1 MSYTVDLL
9 PAQKEYFEIPHNN
22 PIDIAVYQGGY
33 GSGKTFC
40 GSLLGILLAIKYPG
54 IKGLVGALTYP
65 LLRDTTL
72 ATYLEHLDK
81 LGIQYIYLKN
91 ENKLVFPNKSEIL
104 FRHLQE
110 PEKLKSLNLGF
121 VEVEEMSDIPE
132 STFTMLLSRLRQ
144 KADPNWKNFRYR
156 LFGHTNPQ
164 QSRGWI
170 YQYFKLNPK
179 EGYRRILAPT
189 TQNRFLPEGYIDL
202 LRNSYND
209 LYYRINVEG
218 EDCDDTTGLVTKGFN
233 KNKQIVDGIDID
245 PSLPIHLTC
254 DFNVDPMCWYIC
266 QIKDDNVYVLYE
278 MVKEN
283 TTTDSAAS
291 IIADLLRNYKNH
303 PIIING
309 DASGDYVTTK
319 GVDYVYIKNNLL
331 RNGFNN
337 LTLKVMAKNP
347 GIEYRISCWNNMI
360 CGPGNEPHI
369 FIHPQCKY
377 LIYNIE
383 NYEVEPGTSK
393 PKRIS
398 SSKIKNDPMAKYLG
412 HPIDAVSYLVCLY
425 FPIKATRY
433 TDYKKEDKSTTNRD
447 IFGGRYDKRLI

>member
-1 MSYTVDLL
+1 
-9 PAQKEYFEIPHNN
+9 
-22 PIDIAVYQGGY
+22 
-33 GSGKTFC
+33 
-40 GSLLGILLAIKYPG
+40 
-54 IKGLVGALTYP
+54 
-65 LLRDTTL
+65 
-72 ATYLEHLDK
+72 
-81 LGIQYIYLKN
+81 
-91 ENKLVFPNKSEIL
+91 
-104 FRHLQE
+104 
-110 PEKLKSLNLGF
+110 
-121 VEVEEMSDIPE
+121 MSDIPE

>member
-22 PIDIAVYQGGY
+22 PIDIAVYQGGF

-54 IKGLVGALTYP
+54 IRGLVGALTYP

-72 ATYLEHLDK
+72 ATYIEHLDN
-81 LGIQYIYLKN
+81 LGIQYTYLKN
-91 ENKLVFPNKSEIL
+91 ESKLVFPNKSEIL

-121 VEVEEMSDIPE
+121 VEIEEMSDVPV
-132 STFTMLLSRLRQ
+132 STFEMLLSRLRQ
-144 KADPNWKNFRYR
+144 KPQPGWKNFRHR

-170 YQYFKLNPK
+170 YERFKKDLQP
-179 EGYRRILAPT
+179 GYRRILAPT
-189 TQNRFLPEGYIDL
+189 TQNKFLPDGYIDL

-209 LYYRINVEG
+209 MYFRINVQG
-218 EDCDDTTGLVTKGFN
+218 EDCDDTTGLVTKGFD
-233 KNKQIVDGIDID
+233 KTKQVID
-245 PSLPIHLTC
+245 SLAIRPGYPIHITC

-266 QIKDDNVYVLYE
+266 QVYDGNVYVLYE

-283 TTTDSAAS
+283 TTTEGAAQVVS
-291 IIADLLRNYKNH
+291 DILQNYKEY

-319 GVDYVYIKNNLL
+319 GVDYVYLKNNLI
-331 RNGFNN
+331 RNGYKN

-360 CGPGNEPHI
+360 QGPDGSHHI
-369 FIHPQCKY
+369 YIHPQCKY
-377 LIYNIE
+377 LLYNID
-383 NYEVEPGTSK
+383 NQEVEPGTSK
-393 PKRIS
+393 PKRIT
-398 SSKIKNDPMAKYLG
+398 SSKIKNDPKAKYLG

-425 FPIKATRY
+425 FPVKAIRY
-433 TDYKKEDKSTTNRD
+433 DQYKDKQQEQRTD
-447 IFGGRYDKRLI
+447 IFGGKYDKRLI